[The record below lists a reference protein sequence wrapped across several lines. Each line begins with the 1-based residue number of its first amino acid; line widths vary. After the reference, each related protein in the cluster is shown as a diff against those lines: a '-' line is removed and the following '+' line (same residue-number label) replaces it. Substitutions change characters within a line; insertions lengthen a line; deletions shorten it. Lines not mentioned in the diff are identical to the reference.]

1 MLAMAIHPSDL
12 GDGFV
17 RSGRRLITQPSSDAL
32 LNKLQLQLQ
41 LEKSKKNQQTH
52 S

>member
-32 LNKLQLQLQ
+32 LNKLQFQ

>member
-32 LNKLQLQLQ
+32 LNKLQL
-41 LEKSKKNQQTH
+41 EKSKKNQQTH